1 MGSEAA
7 IDQVVP
13 GAGRLLFAQACRFIA
28 AAPTPEALPAPTLP
42 EVAFAGRSN
51 AGKSSLINALAGRKD
66 LVHVSKTPG
75 RTRSVNIFDL
85 GGRLHLIDL
94 PGYGYAKVGR
104 VEVASW
110 TRAVDAYL
118 SNRSTLRRVCLLL
131 DARRGPT
138 DNDHEACD
146 HLDIIGMTY
155 QLVLTKCDKVKKAEL
170 AGVIER
176 TARELGTRP
185 AAFPRI
191 VTTSSRKG
199 SGVDMLR
206 DELAALAAPTAVK

>member
-1 MGSEAA
+1 MTSQAA
-7 IDQVVP
+7 IDAVVP
-13 GAGRLLFAQACRFIA
+13 GAGRLLFAQACRFVA
-28 AAPTPEALPAPTLP
+28 AAPTPSALPAPTLP

-66 LVHVSKTPG
+66 LAHASKTPG

-94 PGYGYAKVGR
+94 PGYGYAQAGR
-104 VEVASW
+104 VEVATW

-118 SNRSTLRRVCLLL
+118 TGRSTLRRVCLLL

-138 DNDHEACD
+138 DNDREACD
-146 HLDIIGMTY
+146 HLDVIGMTY

-170 AGVIER
+170 PEIIER
-176 TARELGTRP
+176 THRELGERP

-191 VTTSSRKG
+191 VATSSRKG
-199 SGVDMLR
+199 GGVDMLR
-206 DELAALAAPTAVK
+206 DELAALAAPAALK